1 MEKLPQPPSHIVTI
15 KNPPLPPGQTKS
27 PPNSKNI
34 VTSKNPLNIVNN
46 GNSHP
51 VHNPQYVIIKRKK
64 KNSLLQNPTPSAFT
78 TKSPPNSKNI
88 VTSKNPLPPD
98 FTTKSPPNSKN
109 IVTSKTPLS
118 TAFTTKSKSGL
129 NLVTIGKL
137 PYVPSTRFVTVRR
150 RKNKKSLPLDASSF
164 NALDI
169 EDVSGVPISK
179 EAFKAYID
187 STNKYKPYGIKSNL
201 NLKDSDLPYSKFFTT
216 TGTTGLGKT
225 KKRRKRRN
233 TR

>member
-64 KNSLLQNPTPSAFT
+64 KNSLLQNPTPSA
-78 TKSPPNSKNI
+78 
-88 VTSKNPLPPD
+88 